1 MPDHPV
7 AMRDQ
12 LSFPIAARNTD
23 NIPHPDNQA
32 AQSITTIRNTM
43 SSLLYYA
50 LAYTISMI
58 VLAFVIV
65 SVAQIMSISA
75 PLWIAWLVG
84 VVCAAAV
91 YEAWREIGGWE
102 GEGVWIA

>member
-12 LSFPIAARNTD
+12 LSFATTAPSTD
-23 NIPHPDNQA
+23 NLPHSNKRAVQP
-32 AQSITTIRNTM
+32 ITTIKSTI
-43 SSLLYYA
+43 SSIMFYV

-58 VLAFVIV
+58 VLAFVTI

-91 YEAWREIGGWE
+91 YEAWWEIGGW
-102 GEGVWIA
+102 